1 MTFVRADGVAGNRSD
16 NFPRCGN
23 GDKNRHNI
31 EALLEAFWRQHCVF
45 ICAARVAAFVA
56 LEGRAQAA
64 KNATGRS
71 SSPCG
76 SRMWAAGEAYPTAL
90 ASNCCFPVPGL
101 RPRFLRQNDPI
112 HAPRERAPDQCLPSL
127 QPMSPPAHASQNEYP
142 LESLSD
148 HILAGGLMRSGEW
161 WMRD

>member
-56 LEGRAQAA
+56 LEGRTQAA
-64 KNATGRS
+64 KNATAVVHRRPADRECGLLERLTPRRLLPTGAFPFQVCGHAFCVRMTRFTRHESERQINACRHSSRCRPPLMHHKTTTLLNRS
-71 SSPCG
+71 
-76 SRMWAAGEAYPTAL
+76 L
-90 ASNCCFPVPGL
+90 
-101 RPRFLRQNDPI
+101 PR
-112 HAPRERAPDQCLPSL
+112 
-127 QPMSPPAHASQNEYP
+127 
-142 LESLSD
+142 LS
-148 HILAGGLMRSGEW
+148 EW
-161 WMRD
+161 V